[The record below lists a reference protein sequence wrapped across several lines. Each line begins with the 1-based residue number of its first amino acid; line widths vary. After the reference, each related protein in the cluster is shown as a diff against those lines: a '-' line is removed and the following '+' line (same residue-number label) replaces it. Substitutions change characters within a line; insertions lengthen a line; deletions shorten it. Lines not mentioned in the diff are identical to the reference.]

1 MERLS
6 DAMFIGFAI
15 HPEWD
20 PSTPLNPAK
29 IQIDLMYSRH
39 FQQID
44 SYRLALQRIQD
55 IIRQELSVPHVYG
68 FPSHLRG
75 LAPEAGQ
82 IFDQE
87 TQRIMV
93 KNMVMARDLPAP
105 SIPNISSFA
114 LRHPTALRD
123 IHLLRSP
130 GLSHAATATPALQ
143 RTAAAESH
151 PGLDVS
157 GK

>member
-15 HPEWD
+15 RPEWD
-20 PSTPLNPAK
+20 PSTPLDPAK
-29 IQIDLMYSRH
+29 IQIDPVYSRH

-44 SYRLALQRIQD
+44 SYRPALQHILD
-55 IIRQELSVPHVYG
+55 IIRQDLSVPHVYG
-68 FPSHLRG
+68 FPSRLRG

-87 TQRIMV
+87 TRRIMV
-93 KNMVMARDLPAP
+93 KSMVMARDLPAP
-105 SIPNISSFA
+105 SIANISSFA
-114 LRHPTALRD
+114 LRHPTVLRD
-123 IHLLRSP
+123 IHLVRSP
-130 GLSHAATATPALQ
+130 GLSHAATASPALE
-143 RTAAAESH
+143 RTATAESH
-151 PGLDVS
+151 PRLDVS